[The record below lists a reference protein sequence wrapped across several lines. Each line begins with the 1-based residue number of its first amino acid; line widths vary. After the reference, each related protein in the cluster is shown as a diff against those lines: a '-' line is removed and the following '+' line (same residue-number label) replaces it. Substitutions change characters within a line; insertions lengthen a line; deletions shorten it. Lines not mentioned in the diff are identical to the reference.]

1 MLNPWKRETLALTEF
16 FIMKICR
23 GCSLPCS
30 AKRERRCLPRRSTPK
45 WKRNPALVYFTLIE
59 FLISKTY
66 ERGIPFRRKQGGARV
81 PFRAADCDSALF
93 MKDND
98 KVKYSLREHR
108 RDVTQRTSL
117 NLDSEFCPDENV
129 FRASRSESP
138 HHDFVSNVEIC
149 RNSRLGT
156 VSKRG
161 WNQSLCLSFFFFLP
175 LFKCFPA
182 RLFDCFPGPSS
193 FSVPCSI
200 FFLRRVKIRIFTL
213 IELLIVI
220 SVIAVLAGMLLPAL
234 NKARERARSTV
245 CINNLKQ
252 LGTAGTLYRDDN
264 QGYFNPIRYLQYE
277 GQRVFWPYY
286 FVKMYLGNQK
296 NALICPTDSTFVGVE
311 PIGPLNG
318 QCYGLNMSTV
328 SGGYSFDNSD
338 ADTYLASPL
347 KESEILLPDQTIYSG
362 DTRLP
367 SAAGTASLRTGYYML
382 ASYKSHASGQLVP
395 VHSRSVNI
403 LWCDGRVSSIASRS
417 VLTAMGGY
425 TYPTAYED
433 VGVCSTANVAQN
445 GNTYWSSKSKVRKP
459 IGSF

>member
-1 MLNPWKRETLALTEF
+1 M
-16 FIMKICR
+16 
-23 GCSLPCS
+23 
-30 AKRERRCLPRRSTPK
+30 
-45 WKRNPALVYFTLIE
+45 
-59 FLISKTY
+59 
-66 ERGIPFRRKQGGARV
+66 
-81 PFRAADCDSALF
+81 
-93 MKDND
+93 
-98 KVKYSLREHR
+98 
-108 RDVTQRTSL
+108 
-117 NLDSEFCPDENV
+117 
-129 FRASRSESP
+129 
-138 HHDFVSNVEIC
+138 
-149 RNSRLGT
+149 
-156 VSKRG
+156 
-161 WNQSLCLSFFFFLP
+161 
-175 LFKCFPA
+175 
-182 RLFDCFPGPSS
+182 
-193 FSVPCSI
+193 
-200 FFLRRVKIRIFTL
+200 

-220 SVIAVLAGMLLPAL
+220 SVIAVLAGMFLPAL

-286 FVKMYLGNQK
+286 FVTMYLGNQK

-433 VGVCSTANVAQN
+433 VGVCSTANVAVN

>member
-1 MLNPWKRETLALTEF
+1 MV
-16 FIMKICR
+16 KIR
-23 GCSLPCS
+23 NMGCF
-30 AKRERRCLPRRSTPK
+30 KGNE
-45 WKRNPALVYFTLIE
+45 FTLIE
-59 FLISKTY
+59 FFMLKNC
-66 ERGIPFRRKQGGARV
+66 EMRV
-81 PFRAADCDSALF
+81 PFRQRQGRTLIDSVFCRRPSCAANQDSTLS

-98 KVKYSLREHR
+98 RAGELSCEHEKR
-108 RDVTQRTSL
+108 VTQRISL
-117 NLDSEFCPDENV
+117 NLNSELCHDENV
-129 FRASRSESP
+129 FQDFAERVPR
-138 HHDFVSNVEIC
+138 HDFVSNAEIC
-149 RNSRLGT
+149 RNSRQGT

-161 WNQSLCLSFFFFLP
+161 WNQSLYLSSFFFLP
-175 LFKCFPA
+175 LFKCFPV
-182 RLFDCFPGPSS
+182 RLFDCFPVPSS

>member
-1 MLNPWKRETLALTEF
+1 MV
-16 FIMKICR
+16 KIR
-23 GCSLPCS
+23 NMGCF
-30 AKRERRCLPRRSTPK
+30 KGNE
-45 WKRNPALVYFTLIE
+45 FTLIE
-59 FLISKTY
+59 FFMLKNC
-66 ERGIPFRRKQGGARV
+66 EMRV
-81 PFRAADCDSALF
+81 PFRQRQGRTLIDSVFCRRPSCAANQDSTLS

-98 KVKYSLREHR
+98 RAGELSCEHEKR
-108 RDVTQRTSL
+108 VTQRISL
-117 NLDSEFCPDENV
+117 NLNSELCHDENV
-129 FRASRSESP
+129 FQDFAERVPR
-138 HHDFVSNVEIC
+138 HDFVSNAEIC
-149 RNSRLGT
+149 RNSRQGT

-161 WNQSLCLSFFFFLP
+161 WNQSLYLSSFFFLP
-175 LFKCFPA
+175 LFKCFPV
-182 RLFDCFPGPSS
+182 RLFDCFPVPSS

-433 VGVCSTANVAQN
+433 VGVCSTANVAVN